1 MSNFNI
7 KEIQT
12 KTSSNKLIFRRHVQI
27 TKKKKGEFVHFKEVS
42 QFLNQLIKSGKNIN
56 DISIVGQNPLGWRTL
71 MNLDEDNLKAME
83 EEEYYRNV
91 AENEKFIEYSQVIF
105 IVR

>member
-27 TKKKKGEFVHFKEVS
+27 TKKKKGEFVHFKEVA
-42 QFLNQLIKSGKNIN
+42 QFLNHLIKSGKNIN

-71 MNLDEDNLKAME
+71 MSFDEDNLKAMD

-91 AENEKFIEYSQVIF
+91 AENEKFIEYSQVKF
-105 IVR
+105 IIR